1 MLVLNG
7 YKEDYPKYLT
17 SSNLSAIIIKQMK
30 HMIKW
35 LKITAGIN
43 LYLSVVMTFVFLTL
57 LFAIVTDYNLTNAD
71 EYVRFLIKEELHNA
85 EQSK

>member
-1 MLVLNG
+1 
-7 YKEDYPKYLT
+7 
-17 SSNLSAIIIKQMK
+17 MK

-43 LYLSVVMTFVFLTL
+43 LYLSIVMTFVFLTL

-71 EYVRFLIKEELHNA
+71 EYVRLLIKEELNNA
-85 EQSK
+85 EQSN

>member
-1 MLVLNG
+1 
-7 YKEDYPKYLT
+7 
-17 SSNLSAIIIKQMK
+17 MK

-71 EYVRFLIKEELHNA
+71 EYVRLLIKEELKNA
-85 EQSK
+85 DKIR

>member
-1 MLVLNG
+1 
-7 YKEDYPKYLT
+7 
-17 SSNLSAIIIKQMK
+17 MK

-57 LFAIVTDYNLTNAD
+57 LFAIVSDYNLTNAD
-71 EYVRFLIKEELHNA
+71 EYVRFLIKEELNNPGD
-85 EQSK
+85 Q